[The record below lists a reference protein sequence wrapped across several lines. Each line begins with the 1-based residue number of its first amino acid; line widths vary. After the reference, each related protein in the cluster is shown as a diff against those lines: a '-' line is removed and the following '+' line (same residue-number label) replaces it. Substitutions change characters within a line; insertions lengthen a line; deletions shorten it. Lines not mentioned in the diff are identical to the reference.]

1 MYAID
6 RFDPGRAVQF
16 ATFAV
21 PTISGEIKR
30 HFRDRGWM
38 VRVPRELQEL
48 NTRLVRAREAL
59 TRELGRSPTLDEL
72 ADRAGATTERVVEAI
87 SAGETYR
94 VMSLDEPLAED
105 GVPTLDVIGGCDAN
119 FERAEQRVLLHGGLE
134 RLPPRE
140 REILRLR
147 FYEGLTQRE
156 IAEAVGISQMHVSRL
171 IRRSIKILRA
181 TLAERVAE
189 AA

>member
-1 MYAID
+1 
-6 RFDPGRAVQF
+6 VQF

-105 GVPTLDVIGGCDAN
+105 GVPTLDVIGGATRTSSAPSSASCSTEAWSASRPGSARSSACAST
-119 FERAEQRVLLHGGLE
+119 RASPSARSLKPSE
-134 RLPPRE
+134 
-140 REILRLR
+140 
-147 FYEGLTQRE
+147 
-156 IAEAVGISQMHVSRL
+156 SR
-171 IRRSIKILRA
+171 RCTSPA
-181 TLAERVAE
+181 
-189 AA
+189 